1 MFNTKKTSFYRAE
14 FGTGVRGTETIFNTR
29 STILEER
36 MERSG
41 ERMQG
46 LEKGTENLSERTES

>member
-1 MFNTKKTSFYRAE
+1 MFNTKNRPE
-14 FGTGVRGTETIFNTR
+14 FGTGVRGTEVNTR